1 MLQIIPCFNR
11 SGFMLNMAEK
21 IILLSLQSDTGKTF
35 AKATYLKRYGLSAAL
50 LYELIKR
57 KKIGYQGKK
66 IFVVDESSTGDVIL
80 DRAFSEIKKAKT
92 LNKWIFGYVRFKSN
106 IRKEILYK
114 LADNGIVREDEKR
127 FLGFIP
133 LKRYPITND
142 KERKNAEQQIKNVLL
157 DDNDEDFSMV
167 FMSSIIVACRA
178 QSLILTKAEMK
189 EISDRLKRIYKGK
202 YYLTDDDLLP
212 NTIKAIRNA
221 IAAESSA

>member
-1 MLQIIPCFNR
+1 
-11 SGFMLNMAEK
+11 MLNMAEK
-21 IILLSLQSDTGKTF
+21 FILLSLQSDNGKTF

-50 LYELIKR
+50 LYELISR

-66 IFVVDESSTGDVIL
+66 IFVIDESSTGDAIL
-80 DRAFSEIKKAKT
+80 DRAFNEIKKAKT
-92 LNKWIFGYVRFKSN
+92 INKWIFSYVRFKTN

-114 LADNGIVREDEKR
+114 FVDNGIVQEDEKR

-133 LKRYPITND
+133 LKRYPVIND
-142 KERKNAEQQIKNVLL
+142 KERKIAEQQIRNVLL
-157 DDNDEDFSMV
+157 DGNNEDFSMV

-189 EISDRLKRIYKGK
+189 TISDKLKRIAKGK
-202 YYLTDDDLLP
+202 YYPTDDDLLP
-212 NTIKAIRNA
+212 NTLKAIRMA